1 MKKISIISIAAL
13 GTLIGGSQ
21 GLANDHAEMEG
32 PFETPME
39 VTEMCLE
46 CHEDAAKEV
55 MATTHWTWEKTQA
68 VPGKGNVVRGKKSAI
83 NNFCVSVGS
92 NEPRCTS
99 CHVGYGWK
107 DGSFDF
113 TDESRVDCLVCHD
126 TTGTYKKPGAG
137 AGMPAG
143 YTGNAKMDQKPVDLV
158 KVAQAAGMP
167 TRDNCIN
174 CHAYG
179 GGGNNVKPGD
189 MSNSMRNPGK
199 DLDVHMDAKGLN
211 FTCQQCHRTGKHD
224 IPGQSLLV
232 SATPSTVLDCTDCHG
247 ESPHRYFPTAS
258 KYNAHSKRIA
268 CQTCHISHFAK
279 ADGTKMSWD
288 WSKAET
294 DKAKAKE
301 KKVIKEHGHKVYI
314 YKKGLFTYEDNVV
327 PTYAWFNGSASAYM
341 IGDKIDPTKMTIL
354 NEPQGDKDDPTA
366 KIRPFKVH
374 TGKQI
379 YDAKFNYLI
388 TPKVWGPK
396 GDPDAFWQ
404 QFDWNKA
411 ATAGMKVSGLEYSG
425 TFDFAPTA
433 SYWPIN
439 HQVEPKE
446 KALKCLDCHKDG
458 KRMNWKALG
467 YAGDPMVMKNK

>member
-1 MKKISIISIAAL
+1 MKKTTTLSVVAL
-13 GTLIGGSQ
+13 SALIGSSSGF
-21 GLANDHAEMEG
+21 ANDHAEMEG

-55 MATTHWTWEKTQA
+55 MATTHWTWEKMQNI
-68 VPGKGNVVRGKKSAI
+68 PGKGMQMRGKKNAI

-113 TDESRVDCLVCHD
+113 EDESRVDCLVCHD

-143 YTGNAKMDQKPVDLV
+143 FTGNAKMDKKPVDLV
-158 KVAQAAGMP
+158 KVAQSAGMP

-189 MSNSMRNPGK
+189 MSNSMRNPSK

-211 FTCQQCHRTGKHD
+211 FTCQQCHKTDSHD
-224 IPGQSLLV
+224 VPGQSLIV
-232 SATPSTVLDCTDCHG
+232 SSSPSSTISCEDCHG
-247 ESPHRYFPTAS
+247 DTPHRYFPTAL
-258 KYNAHSKRIA
+258 KYNEHAKKIA
-268 CQTCHISHFAK
+268 CQTCHIAHYAK

-294 DKAKAKE
+294 DKAKAQE
-301 KKVIKEHGHKVYI
+301 KKEIKEHGHKVYI

-327 PTYAWFNGSASAYM
+327 PTYAWFNGTTSAYM
-341 IGDKIDPTKMTIL
+341 IGDIIDPGKTTIL
-354 NEPQGDKDDPTA
+354 NEPQGDRNDPEA
-366 KIRPFKVH
+366 KIMPFKVH

-396 GDPDAFWQ
+396 GDPAAFWK

-411 ATAGMKVSGLEYSG
+411 AIAGMKVSGLEYSG

-439 HQVEPKE
+439 HQVDPKE
-446 KALKCLDCHKDG
+446 KALKCLNCHKGGD
-458 KRMNWKALG
+458 RMNWKALG
-467 YAGDPMVMKNK
+467 YAGDPMKK